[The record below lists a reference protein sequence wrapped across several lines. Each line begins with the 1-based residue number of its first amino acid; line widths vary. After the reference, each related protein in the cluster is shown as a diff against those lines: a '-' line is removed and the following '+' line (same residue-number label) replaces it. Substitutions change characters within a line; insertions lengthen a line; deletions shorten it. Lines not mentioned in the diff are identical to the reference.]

1 MRAGRAVVALCSALA
16 VLGVAACA
24 SIPRASAP
32 VGVRKVGAGLS
43 LQQGPNVRS
52 VPNPPRRGMTA
63 GEIAQGFLD
72 ANAGGDPQH
81 GVARKYLTPRAGASW
96 DDGAGATVYDGNQ
109 VYVNPSRDGS
119 RVMVSLRRVAVVG
132 TDGSYTAV
140 PGRLQLTL
148 TLRRV
153 DGQWRIGDP
162 RPGLFVTSND
172 FARNYQRVNLYFLG
186 PQQDVVVPDPRYFSV
201 PPGSLANRMVAAL
214 LAGPSPWLAPAVRT
228 AVPAG
233 VTLRRN
239 IVQNSPV
246 ITVDLSGLG
255 TMSSGQL
262 TSMSAQIVWTLDQLN
277 SDPVQI
283 LADGQRLTVP
293 GVGVNQEQS
302 DWQSYD
308 PDALPASAPAYFL
321 EDGAVWTQDGRINGS
336 AGTGIYGLSSVAVSL
351 DRGGLAGVSLH
362 SDGAHLFVG
371 PFGRAMD
378 DRLHARTLT
387 PPTWVRDSSEVWT
400 VRNGVDLVRVP
411 LHGSPAVVPAPEF
424 ARYAPISQLQL
435 SRDGTR
441 VALIGRGGRLY
452 VGRVSTQSGTLAV
465 DGLRRTAID
474 LTGATDVSWAS
485 STELAAL
492 APNTASA
499 RVPWQIQLD
508 GSSETAQSTA
518 GLPGPP
524 TAVAAA
530 PEHLTLVSSAGT
542 MWLLADRSWN
552 QLLRDNELIYGVG
565 PTYPG

>member
-1 MRAGRAVVALCSALA
+1 MRTARAAVAVWSAVAL
-16 VLGVAACA
+16 LGVSACA
-24 SIPRASAP
+24 SIPQASAP
-32 VGVRKVGAGLS
+32 VNVRKVGSGLS
-43 LQQGPNVRS
+43 LEQGPNVRS

-63 GEIAQGFLD
+63 GQIAQGFLD

-81 GVARKYLTPRAGASW
+81 RVARKYLTPRAAATW

-109 VYVNPSRDGS
+109 LYVNPSRDGS
-119 RVMVSLRRVAVVG
+119 RVVVSMRRVAVVG
-132 TDGSYTAV
+132 TDGSYTAE
-140 PGRLQLTL
+140 PGRIQLAF
-148 TLRRV
+148 TLRRIH
-153 DGQWRIGDP
+153 GQWRIGDP

-172 FARNYQRVNLYFLG
+172 FARTFQRVNLYFLG
-186 PQQDVVVPDPRYFSV
+186 PQQEVVVPDPRYFSV
-201 PPGSLANRMVAAL
+201 PSGSLANRMVAAL

-255 TMSSGQL
+255 TMTSAQL

-293 GVGVNQEQS
+293 GVGVTQEQS
-302 DWQSYD
+302 DWESYD

-321 EDGAVWTQDGRINGS
+321 EDGAVWTQDGRIEGP
-336 AGTGIYGLSSVAVSL
+336 AGRGTYGLSSVAVSL
-351 DRGGLAGVSLH
+351 DRGGIAGVSEH
-362 SDGAHLFVG
+362 PDGAHLFVG
-371 PFGRAMD
+371 AFGRALS
-378 DRLHARTLT
+378 DRLDARTLT
-387 PPTWVRDSSEVWT
+387 PPTWVRDSSEAWT
-400 VRNGVDLVRVP
+400 VRNGVGLVRVP
-411 LHGSPAVVPAPEF
+411 LHGAPQVVPAPEL

-465 DGLRRTAID
+465 DGLRRTAVD
-474 LTGATDVSWAS
+474 LAEATDVSWAS
-485 STELAAL
+485 STQLVAL

-499 RVPWQIQLD
+499 RVPWQIEMD
-508 GSSETAQSTA
+508 GSAETAQSTS